1 MSKSTAIAICLIIS
15 AVTPALSQSGPVAT
29 QCAKDIET
37 YCAGKGHGSGQTR
50 ACLQANR
57 DKVSAECRQALDTTG
72 PGSGRGR
79 MK

>member
-1 MSKSTAIAICLIIS
+1 MKRYAIALCLLFS
-15 AVTPALSQSGPVAT
+15 AVSPAFSQGGPVAT
-29 QCAKDIET
+29 QCAKDIEA

-50 ACLQANR
+50 ACLQSNR
-57 DKVSAECRQALDTTG
+57 EKVSAECRQALDTTG